1 MEHPARTMALVI
13 LGLAFP
19 FTTSVPAVTGPK
31 YEFPSNTSAG
41 VHLELK
47 ETSREKVGK
56 VTYVYYQLS
65 ASGFTPGKT
74 LNLYQWVWTLKDGI
88 LAQSGYLV
96 DDSGNV
102 GCSKQQS
109 GDAEEAKRWCQST
122 LDETKMA
129 AAGFQRGQVFRVGVI
144 SADGEQKAFVETIP
158 FPIEIEENGCRL
170 HAERL
175 SENAD
180 SWFIVGD
187 GFKPGDSIHY
197 SIKGPGNTQEGDA
210 KLSDK
215 GGLAFMIKPPSSG
228 TLSGSATVK
237 VEASTCK
244 PVLRF
249 KWGTSAI
256 ELP

>member
-1 MEHPARTMALVI
+1 M
-13 LGLAFP
+13 
-19 FTTSVPAVTGPK
+19 
-31 YEFPSNTSAG
+31 
-41 VHLELK
+41 
-47 ETSREKVGK
+47 
-56 VTYVYYQLS
+56 
-65 ASGFTPGKT
+65 
-74 LNLYQWVWTLKDGI
+74 
-88 LAQSGYLV
+88 
-96 DDSGNV
+96 
-102 GCSKQQS
+102 
-109 GDAEEAKRWCQST
+109 
-122 LDETKMA
+122 
-129 AAGFQRGQVFRVGVI
+129 I

-158 FPIEIEENGCRL
+158 FPIEIEESGCRL

-187 GFKPGDSIHY
+187 GFKPGDPIHY
-197 SIKGPGNTQEGDA
+197 AIKGPGNTQEGDA

-215 GGLAFMIKPPSSG
+215 GGLAFTIKPPSSG
-228 TLSGSATVK
+228 TLSGSVTVK